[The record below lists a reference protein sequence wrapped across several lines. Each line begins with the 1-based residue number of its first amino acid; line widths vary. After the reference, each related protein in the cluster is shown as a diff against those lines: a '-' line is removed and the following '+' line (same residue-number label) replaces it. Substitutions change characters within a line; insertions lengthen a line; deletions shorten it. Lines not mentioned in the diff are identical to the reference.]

1 MFYRFQ
7 KVQGKWES
15 QPGNILINTD
25 HIVSVEE
32 DAEGRA
38 IITVTGKD
46 KDDSILFYKLT
57 NSFADVASLLNKVG
71 R

>member
-25 HIVSVEE
+25 HIVAVEE